1 MDADTQST
9 DIQATEVCF
18 FAERGYRWKGE
29 HPWILAIPVSE
40 LACRCVESW
49 LNISDSRYAGGMLPT
64 EGLQTRYRRLTD
76 SDAEQ
81 SEWDSFCDDLRD
93 EAADMDMEYL
103 AAWFIDLNKSVTVSH
118 VLWQRD
124 GKWYLDSECEC
135 AY

>member
-29 HPWILAIPVSE
+29 HPWILTIPVSE

-49 LNISDSRYAGGMLPT
+49 LNISDSRYAEGMLPT

-81 SEWDSFCDDLRD
+81 AEWDSFCDDLRD
-93 EAADMDMEYL
+93 EVTDMDMEYL
-103 AAWFIDLNKSVTVSH
+103 AAWFIDLNKSLTSSPR
-118 VLWQRD
+118 LKP
-124 GKWYLDSECEC
+124 GDSCRM
-135 AY
+135 

>member
-1 MDADTQST
+1 MDS
-9 DIQATEVCF
+9 
-18 FAERGYRWKGE
+18 
-29 HPWILAIPVSE
+29 HHPVSE
-40 LACRCVESW
+40 LAYRCVESW
-49 LNISDSRYAGGMLPT
+49 LNIADSRYAEGMLPT
-64 EGLQTRYRRLTD
+64 EGFQARYRRLTD

-118 VLWQRD
+118 VLRQRD
-124 GKWYLDSECEC
+124 GKRYLDSECEY

>member
-1 MDADTQST
+1 
-9 DIQATEVCF
+9 
-18 FAERGYRWKGE
+18 
-29 HPWILAIPVSE
+29 
-40 LACRCVESW
+40 
-49 LNISDSRYAGGMLPT
+49 MLPM

-93 EAADMDMEYL
+93 EVTDMDMEYL
-103 AAWFIDLNKSVTVSH
+103 AAWFIDLIKSVTVSH